1 MESQL
6 FETDQIVSE
15 SKIPFRTQSMVRLEC
30 EGTEIELDSDN
41 QGNTN
46 TSDRE
51 LVENYDR
58 VYQDTS

>member
-1 MESQL
+1 
-6 FETDQIVSE
+6 
-15 SKIPFRTQSMVRLEC
+15 MVRLEC